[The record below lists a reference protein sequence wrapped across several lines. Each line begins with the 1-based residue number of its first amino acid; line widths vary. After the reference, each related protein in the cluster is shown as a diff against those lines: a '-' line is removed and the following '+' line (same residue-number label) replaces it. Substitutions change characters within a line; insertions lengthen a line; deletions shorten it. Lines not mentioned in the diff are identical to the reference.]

1 MRLEYLKKYGLKKD
15 TRLYDAYAIYMSEK
29 KLIVPLA
36 REPKAKKSKP
46 ARNHLL
52 LSLKKNDLELDFQ
65 CH

>member
-1 MRLEYLKKYGLKKD
+1 
-15 TRLYDAYAIYMSEK
+15 MSEK

-46 ARNHLL
+46 TRNHLL
-52 LSLKKNDLELDFQ
+52 LSLKKTDLELEFQ

>member
-1 MRLEYLKKYGLKKD
+1 
-15 TRLYDAYAIYMSEK
+15 MSEK

-52 LSLKKNDLELDFQ
+52 LSLKKNDLELDFYSGWNLELMNKLLEKILWLNSVI
-65 CH
+65 

>member
-1 MRLEYLKKYGLKKD
+1 
-15 TRLYDAYAIYMSEK
+15 MSEK

-46 ARNHLL
+46 VRNHLL